1 MIISTLNYDIRGT
14 MKRMQHLLLL
24 SLLFASSVFFSACS
38 QKRNVVKIT
47 GDTKYTSASRHKAT
61 MRSYRVLGKRYTPT
75 YVEVGQV
82 MNGIS
87 SWYGPNFHGK
97 HTSNG
102 EVYNMHARTAAH
114 KTWPMDTM
122 VRVNNLQNGKSTIVR
137 INDRGPFVKGR
148 IIDCS
153 YTAGKELGL
162 DRMGIAKVTIE
173 VLGFAGKIESSARIS
188 KNKKA
193 HTPTRVVL
201 SNFGIQVGAF
211 RRYTGAQTIK
221 RNYMGRYTR
230 YNPIIKRFNVNGL
243 PLYRIWLMG
252 FGSEQEARDF
262 KQSHNLAGAFIIR
275 N

>member
-1 MIISTLNYDIRGT
+1 
-14 MKRMQHLLLL
+14 MKHLSHLFILFIYL
-24 SLLFASSVFFSACS
+24 FFSLLFSGCS
-38 QKRNVVKIT
+38 QKREVVVKPKA
-47 GDTKYTSASRHKAT
+47 TKYTSTARHKAT
-61 MRSYRVLGKRYTPT
+61 MRSYKVRGKRYHPT

-82 MNGIS
+82 MRGIS

-137 INDRGPFVKGR
+137 INDRGPFVRGR

-153 YTAGKELGL
+153 YTAGKEIGL
-162 DRMGIAKVTIE
+162 DKMGIAKVTIE
-173 VLGFAGKIESSARIS
+173 VLGFAGKIESSSRIS
-188 KNKKA
+188 SKKKTE
-193 HTPTRVVL
+193 TPIRRVL

-211 RRYTGAQTIK
+211 RQRRGAEITK
-221 RNYMGRYTR
+221 RRYMGRYAR
-230 YNPIIKRFNVNGL
+230 YTPEIKRFNVDGQH
-243 PLYRIWLMG
+243 LYRVWLMG
-252 FGSEQEARDF
+252 FGSQEEANDF
-262 KQSHNLAGAFIIR
+262 KKIHNLPGAFIIT

>member
-1 MIISTLNYDIRGT
+1 MNRLA
-14 MKRMQHLLLL
+14 HLLFLMLFVLL
-24 SLLFASSVFFSACS
+24 GTLFTGCS
-38 QKRNVVKIT
+38 QKREAVKKPT
-47 GDTKYTSASRHKAT
+47 ASKYTSASRHKAT
-61 MRSYRVLGKRYTPT
+61 MRSYKVLGKRYHPT

-82 MNGIS
+82 MRGIS

-122 VRVNNLQNGKSTIVR
+122 VRVNNLQNGKSTVVR
-137 INDRGPFVKGR
+137 INDRGPFVSGR

-153 YTAGKELGL
+153 YTAGKEIGL
-162 DRMGIAKVTIE
+162 DKMGIAKVSIE

-188 KNKKA
+188 GDKKA
-193 HTPTRVVL
+193 QTKTRIVL

-211 RRYTGAQTIK
+211 RQRRGAEITK
-221 RNYMGRYTR
+221 RRYMGRYAR
-230 YNPIIKRFNVNGL
+230 YKPQIKRFNVDGQH
-243 PLYRIWLMG
+243 LYRVWLMG
-252 FGSEQEARDF
+252 FGSQEEANDF
-262 KQSHNLAGAFIIR
+262 KKSHHLVGAFIIT

>member
-1 MIISTLNYDIRGT
+1 VIIATLRYDIRGT
-14 MKRMQHLLLL
+14 MKSIQHLLIFG
-24 SLLFASSVFFSACS
+24 LFMMSSVFFSACS
-38 QKRNVVKIT
+38 QKRAVVKNPSA
-47 GDTKYTSASRHKAT
+47 TKYTSAARHRAT
-61 MRSYRVLGKRYTPT
+61 MRSYRVLGKRYSPT

-82 MNGIS
+82 MKGIS

-137 INDRGPFVKGR
+137 INDRGPFVRGR

-153 YTAGKELGL
+153 YTAGKEIGL
-162 DRMGIAKVTIE
+162 DRMGIAKVSIE
-173 VLGFAGKIESSARIS
+173 VLGFAGKVESSARIAS
-188 KNKKA
+188 RQKM
-193 HTPTRVVL
+193 HTQTRVLL
-201 SNFGIQVGAF
+201 SNFGVQVGAF
-211 RRYTGAQTIK
+211 RRYAGAQTIK
-221 RNYMGRYTR
+221 RNYTGRYTR
-230 YNPIIKRFNVNGL
+230 YNPIIKRFDVDSS
-243 PLYRIWLMG
+243 PLYRVWLMG

-262 KQSHNLAGAFIIR
+262 KNSHNLAGAFIVR

>member
-1 MIISTLNYDIRGT
+1 MIGI
-14 MKRMQHLLLL
+14 QHLLFL
-24 SLLFASSVFFSACS
+24 SLFIVMSVFFPACS
-38 QKRNVVKIT
+38 QKRNVVKT
-47 GDTKYTSASRHKAT
+47 PGATKYTSAARHRAT
-61 MRSYRVLGKRYTPT
+61 MRSYRVLGKRYSPT

-82 MNGIS
+82 MKGIS

-122 VRVNNLQNGKSTIVR
+122 VRVKNLQNGKSTIVR
-137 INDRGPFVKGR
+137 INDRGPFVRGR

-153 YTAGKELGL
+153 YTAGKEIGL
-162 DRMGIAKVTIE
+162 DRMGIAKVSIE
-173 VLGFAGKIESSARIS
+173 VLGFAGKIESSARIAR
-188 KNKKA
+188 KEKT
-193 HTPTRVVL
+193 HTQTRVLL

-211 RRYTGAQTIK
+211 RRYAGAQTIK
-221 RNYMGRYTR
+221 HHYKGRYTR
-230 YNPIIKRFNVNGL
+230 YNPIIKRFNVDGL
-243 PLYRIWLMG
+243 PLYRVWLMG

-262 KQSHNLAGAFIIR
+262 KNSHNLAGAFIVR